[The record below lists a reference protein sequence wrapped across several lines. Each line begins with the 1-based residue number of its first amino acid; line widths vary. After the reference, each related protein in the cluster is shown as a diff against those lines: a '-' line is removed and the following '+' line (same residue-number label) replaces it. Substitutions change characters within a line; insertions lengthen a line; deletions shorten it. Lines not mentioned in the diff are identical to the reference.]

1 MPMGL
6 LINADFKKKLDI
18 KLYRFDPKKK
28 DPKYHAEIFSEMFI
42 QFPQFKA
49 HVAAYIERNYCFV
62 VNDEDHADP
71 RSLLPSLKP
80 EEVKKLNEWILLR
93 NQPGTLCRE

>member
-1 MPMGL
+1 MGL

-28 DPKYHAEIFSEMFI
+28 DPKYHEEIFSEMFV

-71 RSLLPSLKP
+71 NTLLNTLQP
-80 EEVKKLNEWILLR
+80 EEVLRLNEWILIR
-93 NQPGTLCRE
+93 NQPGRLAK

>member
-1 MPMGL
+1 MGL

-18 KLYRFDPKKK
+18 KLYRYDPKKK
-28 DPKYHAEIFSEMFI
+28 DQKYHAEIFSQMFLE
-42 QFPQFKA
+42 FPQFKE

-71 RSLLPSLKP
+71 ATLLNTLSS
-80 EEVKKLNEWILLR
+80 EEVRRLNEWILIR
-93 NQPGTLCRE
+93 NQPGRLAK

>member
-1 MPMGL
+1 MGL
-6 LINADFKKKLDI
+6 LIKADFKKKLNM
-18 KLYRFDPKKK
+18 KLYRFDPKISK
-28 DPKYHAEIFSEMFI
+28 PEYHAEIFCEMFS

-71 RSLLPSLKP
+71 NTLLNTLQA
-80 EEVKKLNEWILLR
+80 EEVRRLNEWILIR
-93 NQPGTLCRE
+93 NQPGRLAR

>member
-1 MPMGL
+1 MGL

-18 KLYRFDPKKK
+18 KLYRFDLKKK
-28 DPKYHAEIFSEMFI
+28 DPQYHAEIFSEMYI
-42 QFPQFKA
+42 QLPQFKA

-71 RSLLPSLKP
+71 RSLLPTLKP

-93 NQPGTLCRE
+93 NQPGTLSRE

>member
-1 MPMGL
+1 MGL
-6 LINADFKKKLDI
+6 LINANFKKKLDI
-18 KLYRFDPKKK
+18 KLYRYDPQKK
-28 DPKYHAEIFSEMFI
+28 DPEYHAEIFSEMFI

-71 RSLLPSLKP
+71 RSLLPTLKP

-93 NQPGTLCRE
+93 NQPGTLSRE

>member
-6 LINADFKKKLDI
+6 LINADFNKKLDI
-18 KLYRFDPKKK
+18 KLYRFDPKIK
-28 DPKYHAEIFSEMFI
+28 DPKYHAEIFSEMFV

-71 RSLLPSLKP
+71 NTLLNTLQV
-80 EEVKKLNEWILLR
+80 EEVRRLNEWILIR
-93 NQPGTLCRE
+93 NQPGRLAR

>member
-18 KLYRFDPKKK
+18 KLYRFYPNKK
-28 DPKYHAEIFSEMFI
+28 DPEYHAEIFSEMFI

-62 VNDEDHADP
+62 VNDEDHANP
-71 RSLLPSLKP
+71 NTLLTTLQP
-80 EEVKKLNEWILLR
+80 EEVRRLNEWILIR
-93 NQPGTLCRE
+93 NQPGRLAR